1 MIYLDNSATTQPC
14 DAAVLAAQRTLTE
27 HWFNPSA
34 LYGPAVAVQRQME
47 TARAQV
53 AAPLGVSARELVFT
67 GNGTEADSLA
77 ILGAAARFRGPR
89 RVLLFEGEHPAVRE
103 TAAQLAA
110 MGHRVDWIGA
120 TDEGVL
126 DINALQALLGE
137 DVGLVSCMHVG
148 NETGAVQ
155 PLREISQSIRSKAP
169 QALFHV
175 DGAQG
180 YLRLPLRLQSEGV
193 DLYTVSAHKVHGPK
207 GIGALAMRP
216 GARIA
221 ARTAGGG
228 QEGNLRSGT
237 ENTAGIAAFGAAVQ
251 WVQAHTEAQA
261 RLQEMKAALYEALL
275 ENIQGLRV
283 NGPPPQSRAS
293 APHILN
299 VSLPGIGGEIM
310 VHALE
315 QEGVYVGTGAACS
328 SKKREM
334 RPAFLAMRAPR
345 WAADSAIRYS
355 LGLMNTMQD
364 VLQAAEATVRCYE
377 RYKPVRQ

>member
-1 MIYLDNSATTQPC
+1 MIYLDNSATTRPC
-14 DAAVLAAQRTLTE
+14 GAAVSAAREMLE
-27 HWFNPSA
+27 AHWFNPSA
-34 LYGPAVAVQRQME
+34 LYGPAVEVERLVE
-47 TARAQV
+47 TARARV

-67 GNGTEADSLA
+67 GSGTEADSLA

-89 RVLLFEGEHPAVRE
+89 RVLLFAGEHPAVRE
-103 TAAQLAA
+103 TAAQLTE
-110 MGHRVDWIGA
+110 MGHKVDWIGA

-126 DINALQALLGE
+126 DLQALEALLEE
-137 DVGLVSCMHVG
+137 DVGLVSCLHVG

-155 PLREISQSIRSKAP
+155 PLGAISARIRRKAP

-180 YLRLPLRLQSEGV
+180 YLRLPLRLQKEGI
-193 DLYTVSAHKVHGPK
+193 DLYTVSAHKVHGVK

-216 GARIA
+216 GVRIA

-228 QEGNLRSGT
+228 QEKNLRSGT

-251 WVQAHTEAQA
+251 WTLSQTEALDGL
-261 RLQEMKAALYEALL
+261 RDLKAALYEALL
-275 ENIQGLRV
+275 ENIGGLRV
-283 NGPPPQSRAS
+283 NGPHPLSEES

-299 VSLPGIGGEIM
+299 VSLPGIGGEVM

-315 QEGVYVGTGAACS
+315 REGVCVGTGAACS

-334 RPAFLAMRAPR
+334 SPAFLAMRAPR
-345 WAADSAIRYS
+345 WAADNAVRFSF
-355 LGLMNTMQD
+355 GLMNTMQD
-364 VLQAAEATVRCYE
+364 ARQAAEAAVRCCA
-377 RYKPVRQ
+377 RYGSGR